1 MMISLVRAC
10 VRAVQTA
17 AAPFFFI
24 IFVVL
29 LAAACTSGPPPPVD
43 NRPYAEELAAYR
55 AARDQMLRTD
65 PQSPI
70 PAEKRAGFQGLPYF
84 DVRPEYRVSASL
96 KTQGGGPPI
105 VIDMPFTNN
114 SSQKMVRVGTL
125 GFLVAGGQHTLTAF
139 ADPEDRAMAR
149 LFVPFGDLTNN
160 KDTYGGG
167 RYLDLTRTP
176 TGYYEIDFNR
186 AYHPNCVYDPTWVCP
201 VPPRENR
208 LDVAIPAGE
217 RLPPSG
223 K

>member
-1 MMISLVRAC
+1 MTVHDRNSPRANAVVSRLVALAILSSIS
-10 VRAVQTA
+10 
-17 AAPFFFI
+17 
-24 IFVVL
+24 
-29 LAAACTSGPPPPVD
+29 AAACTSGPPPPVD
-43 NRPYAEELAAYR
+43 NRPYADELAA
-55 AARDQMLRTD
+55 ARTAKDQMLRTD

-70 PAEKRAGFQGLPYF
+70 PADKRTTFNGLAYF
-84 DVRPEYRVSASL
+84 DIRPEYRVSASL
-96 KTQGGGPPI
+96 KAQRGGPPI
-105 VIDMPFTNN
+105 VIDMQFTNN
-114 SSQKMVRVGTL
+114 GSEKMVRVGTL
-125 GFLVAGGQHTLTAF
+125 GFSLAGGQYTLTAF

-160 KDTYGGG
+160 KETYGGG

-217 RLPPSG
+217 RLPASY